1 MGGMLR
7 AQQVPM
13 AIPNGSFEQWTSHSG
28 YSVTVLFFPVSV
40 YDTFSTPSSWSYPS
54 YPVNQTVNLMGANV
68 NINTAIPLVKTM
80 RETGVVP
87 DSNTAVRLQTIMLS
101 DIVNSTVLSLAAGSI
116 DTMLTQEIIPSIL
129 STGEVDVEAFLPLV
143 SNLMSG
149 SGDLVSMLPTLL
161 ALDVNDYITGGLALG
176 DFRPGRLT
184 GSYKYQSAVG
194 GDNGGVLMIGTHYN
208 AATHRRDIVGAGL
221 NVTLFDAGVYTPFG
235 VDYMPASDLVPGSP
249 NLAPDSLIILL
260 FSSAGNNRQQGS
272 YLCVDNLMLWPA
284 PDTCATVV
292 DMELVNR
299 VYDAFPEMALEWD
312 GSYQPDHWEVEYGPY
327 GFQHGSGTL
336 VETNESYFAIFELE
350 NAHILRPNTWYD
362 FYVRSVCEDSVYGD
376 WEMMNYQT
384 FCARVDSLT
393 VHGSGDD
400 IHVTADNRVSGYSV
414 SWVDTTDTR
423 SWEVSYGIFNPDY
436 PDNWSTWATSIE
448 VDTPYFEFPPLV
460 PGQRYTVSVVA
471 HCAEDNYGEPVMVSF
486 STLGSEG
493 IDGIGLT
500 QLSIQPNPANG
511 QCRVTLPDN
520 TAAELRLYTVDGR
533 LLQTVKASSS
543 AVLELSM
550 PGVYLLH
557 ATTST
562 GVATY
567 KIVNQ

>member
-7 AQQVPM
+7 AQQGPM

-40 YDTFSTPSSWSYPS
+40 YDTFSTPSIWSYPS

-116 DTMLTQEIIPSIL
+116 DTMLTQQIIPTIL

-235 VDYMPASDLVPGSP
+235 VDYMSASDLVPGSP

-292 DMELVNR
+292 DMELSNV
-299 VYDAFPEMALEWD
+299 VFDAFPEMVLEWN

-327 GFQHGSGTL
+327 GFQHGTGTL
-336 VETNESYFAIFELE
+336 VETDEPYLEIYELE

-362 FYVRSVCEDSVYGD
+362 FYVRSVCDDSVYGD

-384 FCARVDSLT
+384 FCARVNSLT

-400 IHVTADNRVSGYSV
+400 LHVTADHRISGYSV
-414 SWVDTTDTR
+414 TWVDTTDTR
-423 SWEVSYGIFNPDY
+423 RWGVSYGVYNPEY
-436 PDNWSTWATSIE
+436 PDILPTYRE
-448 VDTPYFEFPPLV
+448 VDTPYFELPPLV
-460 PGQRYTVSVVA
+460 PGRQYTVSVAA
-471 HCAEDNYGEPVMVSF
+471 HCAEDNYGDEVWTYVNTPD
-486 STLGSEG
+486 LEG
-493 IDGIGLT
+493 INGIGLT

-511 QCRVTLPDN
+511 QCQVTLPDN
-520 TAAELRLYTVDGR
+520 TAAELTLYTVDGR
-533 LLQTVKASSS
+533 LIRTVEASSS
-543 AVLELSM
+543 VVLELPL

-557 ATTST
+557 ATTPT

>member
-28 YSVTVLFFPVSV
+28 YSVSVLILSIPV
-40 YDTFSTPSSWSYPS
+40 YDTFSTPSLWNYPS
-54 YPVNQTVNLMGANV
+54 YPVNQTVNFMGMNV
-68 NINTAIPLVKTM
+68 NLNTNVPIVKTT

-101 DIVNSTVLSLAAGSI
+101 DIVNSTVLNLASGSI

-184 GSYKYQSAVG
+184 GSYKYQSAVA

-249 NLAPDSLIILL
+249 RLEPDSLIVLL

-292 DMELVNR
+292 DMELSNV
-299 VYDAFPEMALEWD
+299 VFDAFPEMVLEWY

-327 GFQHGSGTL
+327 GFQHGTGTL
-336 VETNESYFAIFELE
+336 VETDEPYFEIYELE
-350 NAHILRPNTWYD
+350 NAGVLRPNTWYD
-362 FYVRSVCEDSVYGD
+362 FYVRSVCDDSVYGD
-376 WEMMNYQT
+376 WELMNYQT
-384 FCARVDSLT
+384 FCARVNSLT
-393 VHGSGDD
+393 VHGSGEDL
-400 IHVTADNRVSGYSV
+400 HVTADHRISGYSV
-414 SWVDTTDTR
+414 TWVDATDTR
-423 SWEVSYGIFNPDY
+423 RWGVSYGVYNPEY
-436 PDNWSTWATSIE
+436 PDILPTYRE
-448 VDTPYFEFPPLV
+448 VDTPYFELPPLV
-460 PGQRYTVSVVA
+460 PGRQYTVSVAA
-471 HCAEDNYGEPVMVSF
+471 HCAEDNYGDDVWTYVNTPD
-486 STLGSEG
+486 LEG
-493 IDGIGLT
+493 INGIGLT

-511 QCRVTLPDN
+511 QCQVTLPDN